1 MDVYLDRYQCEE
13 FEIDYEPAGS
23 RLTVRADKLLASKAG
38 GYDAAHTMH
47 LERFGQQWLTLE
59 GIGYGWFR
67 MVGCDPPWQVE
78 A

>member
-13 FEIDYEPAGS
+13 FEIDYEPAGT
-23 RLTVRADKLLASKAG
+23 RLTVRADKLLSSKAG

-47 LERFGQQWLTLE
+47 LERFGRQWITLK

-67 MVGCDPPWQVE
+67 TVE